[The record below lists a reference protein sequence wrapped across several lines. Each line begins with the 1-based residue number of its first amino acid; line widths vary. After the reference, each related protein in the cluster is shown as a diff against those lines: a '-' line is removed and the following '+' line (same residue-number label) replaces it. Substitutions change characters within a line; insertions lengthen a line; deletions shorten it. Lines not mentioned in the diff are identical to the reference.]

1 MVVDIASEP
10 KVDALR
16 SELPAVLTTGYF
28 NTGSY
33 GPLPR
38 VAQEAAA
45 AVSEAEVSLGRISPG
60 AYEANRD
67 RNRGVAALA
76 ADIFGADADEMALTH
91 SASEGLNIALS
102 GLTWRAGD
110 EVITTVEEHPA
121 LLLPLALLS
130 HRYGVV
136 TRYAPITDD
145 DRDVCETLA
154 ALISRRTRAIALS
167 HVLWS
172 TGEVLPLREIVEL
185 ARRHG
190 LMVIVD
196 GAQSAGQVPID
207 LHTLDVDV
215 YAMAGQKWL
224 CGPEGSGLVYV
235 RRDRFA
241 DVAPSYVRYGQ
252 FEPGGYFMPQRGA
265 MRYEIGEFNAAVVAA
280 QQASLSW
287 LHNEVG
293 FDWALNRISTLAT
306 DFHRKLGEI
315 AGVSLVA
322 PERDIAGLVNFN
334 IAGWHPRKVTE
345 ALYER
350 GFIIRYVDAHPCVL
364 SARASIGWWNTE
376 QEVSDLADAIANLAI
391 DGPNGQH

>member
-1 MVVDIASEP
+1 MVVDIATDS
-10 KVDALR
+10 KVDVLR

-33 GPLPR
+33 GPMPR
-38 VAQEAAA
+38 VALEAAA
-45 AVSEAEVSLGRISPG
+45 AVSDREFALGRISPG

-76 ADIFGADADEMALTH
+76 AEIFGADSDEMALTH

-102 GLTWRAGD
+102 GMTWRAGD
-110 EVITTVEEHPA
+110 EVITTAEEHPA

-136 TRYAPITDD
+136 TRYGNVANEP
-145 DRDVCETLA
+145 RGLCETIAELVT
-154 ALISRRTRAIALS
+154 SRTRVIALS

-172 TGEVLPLREIVEL
+172 TGAVLPLRDIADL

-196 GAQSAGQVPID
+196 GAQSAGQVPVD
-207 LHTLDVDV
+207 LHALGIDV

-241 DVAPSYVRYGQ
+241 DIRPSYVRYGQ

-265 MRYEIGEFNAAVVAA
+265 MRYEMGEFNAAVVAC
-280 QQASLSW
+280 QQASLGW
-287 LHNEVG
+287 LRDDVG
-293 FDWALNRISTLAT
+293 LDWALTRISSLAS
-306 DFHRKLGEI
+306 DFRRRLSEI
-315 AGVSLVA
+315 SGVSILT
-322 PERDIAGLVNFN
+322 PERAMGGLVNFN
-334 IAGWHPRKVTE
+334 VAGWHPRDVTE
-345 ALYER
+345 ALFER
-350 GFIIRYVDAHPCVL
+350 GYTVRYVDSQPCAL

-376 QEVSDLADAIANLAI
+376 QEVADLANVVASLAN
-391 DGPNGQH
+391 DGLDGQR

>member
-1 MVVDIASEP
+1 MVVDIAFES
-10 KVDALR
+10 KVDELR
-16 SELPAVLTTGYF
+16 VELPAVLTTGYF
-28 NTGSY
+28 NAGSY

-38 VAQEAAA
+38 VAQEAAN
-45 AVSEAEVSLGRISPG
+45 AVSQRELEQGRVAPG
-60 AYEANRD
+60 VYEANRD
-67 RNRGVAALA
+67 RNRGVAALGA
-76 ADIFGADADEMALTH
+76 EIFGADADEIALTH

-136 TRYAPITDD
+136 TRYAQITADE
-145 DRDVCETLA
+145 RGVVETLA
-154 ALISRRTRAIALS
+154 ELISPRTRAIALS

-172 TGEVLPLREIVEL
+172 TGAVLPLREIVDL

-207 LHTLDVDV
+207 LHALGVDV

-241 DVAPSYVRYGQ
+241 DLTPSYVRYGQ

-265 MRYEIGEFNAAVVAA
+265 MRFELGEFSAAVVAA
-280 QQASLSW
+280 QHASLSW
-287 LHNEVG
+287 LQNEVG
-293 FDWALNRISTLAT
+293 FDWALNRISSLAK
-306 DFHRKLGEI
+306 DFRRKLSEI
-315 AGVSLVA
+315 EGVALVT
-322 PERDIAGLVNFN
+322 PEWDIAGLVNFN
-334 IAGWHPRKVTE
+334 IEGWHPRIITE
-345 ALYER
+345 ALFER
-350 GFIIRYVDAHPCVL
+350 GYVIRYVETHPCVL

-376 QEVSDLADAIANLAI
+376 QEVADLASAVADLASR
-391 DGPNGQH
+391 GPNGQH